1 MDLIACQYG
10 CDEPGCEFGGDA
22 KNGLGLAAQHAQ
34 KYDHSTW
41 AEPMYHQEYGPE
53 RNAGTEAE

>member
-22 KNGLGLAAQHAQ
+22 KNGLGLAA
-34 KYDHSTW
+34 
-41 AEPMYHQEYGPE
+41 
-53 RNAGTEAE
+53 